1 MLRSQ
6 QTVSFRTTDDAR
18 YPYAADVDGKRWTIR
33 INEFPE
39 EPSLYSLIID
49 GQIVE
54 ELMDWPP
61 AWTRPISAS

>member
-6 QTVSFRTTDDAR
+6 QTVTFRATDDAR
-18 YPYAADVDGKRWTIR
+18 IPWAADVDGTRWTVR

-49 GQIVE
+49 GLVVE
-54 ELMDWPP
+54 ELMDWPA
-61 AWTRPISAS
+61 AWTRPTSP